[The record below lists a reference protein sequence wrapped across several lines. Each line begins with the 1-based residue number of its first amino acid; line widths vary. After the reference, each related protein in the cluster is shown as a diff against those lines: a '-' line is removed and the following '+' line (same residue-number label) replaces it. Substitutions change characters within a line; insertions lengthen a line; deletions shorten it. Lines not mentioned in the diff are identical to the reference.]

1 MSEAAQQASA
11 ALLGLPNPHSLSP
24 PTYHLSAAAAAAAAA
39 LHHSP
44 TSSLQRLPT
53 QQEYLTAAAQRLG
66 ELQASAGLMDPIA
79 LEGRE
84 KTCDLFE

>member
-1 MSEAAQQASA
+1 MSEAQASA

-24 PTYHLSAAAAAAAAA
+24 TYHLNAAAAAAAAAAA

-66 ELQASAGLMDPIA
+66 EIQAASAAGLMDPLA
-79 LEGRE
+79 LEGS
-84 KTCDLFE
+84 KTKFNS